1 MSNRNIAPK
10 CPICGAFLTP
20 TASQEYGGQEEINYY
35 CKRCKKSRKIKMV
48 FKSVNLS
55 QEAIDLIEN
64 YRRKYK
70 GKIPS
75 FSKVLDQII
84 LDSELLTVRNK
95 ESK

>member
-1 MSNRNIAPK
+1 MA
-10 CPICGAFLTP
+10 
-20 TASQEYGGQEEINYY
+20 
-35 CKRCKKSRKIKMV
+35 

-64 YRRKYK
+64 YRRKCK

-75 FSKVLDQII
+75 FSKVLDQLI

-95 ESK
+95 QSGET